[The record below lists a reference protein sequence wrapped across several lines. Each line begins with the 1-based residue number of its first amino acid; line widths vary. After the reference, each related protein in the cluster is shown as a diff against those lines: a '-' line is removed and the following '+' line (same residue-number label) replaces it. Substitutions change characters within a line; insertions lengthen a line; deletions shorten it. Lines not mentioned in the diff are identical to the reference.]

1 MMLPLTLIVFFL
13 SGFAALLY
21 QVIWQRMLA
30 IFSGA
35 DIYSATIIV
44 AAFMGGLGTGHLAG
58 GHAADRVSRR
68 ASLILFGVAE
78 VAIAVFA
85 LFSTGLDYGFLYISV
100 WVTSVCPLN

>member
-44 AAFMGGLGTGHLAG
+44 AASWAGSAPDTSPAVTPPTGCRAV
-58 GHAADRVSRR
+58 RV
-68 ASLILFGVAE
+68 
-78 VAIAVFA
+78 
-85 LFSTGLDYGFLYISV
+85 
-100 WVTSVCPLN
+100 